1 MIIISS
7 TLDLELESI
16 KMTGVYIFQRFPFL
30 CWYVSEKQR
39 KGKGKNGKNIKK
51 ERIKTSPFRARA
63 DSLSL
68 YRLFSSSSS
77 SSFYYYY
84 WDFYQYLFIGLQA
97 ETLSRTIWSSTQC
110 WTQAT
115 TATSIRGTESLGSG
129 RRIRTILN
137 HKCTWCRNSTTSST
151 TLSSGHRS

>member
-16 KMTGVYIFQRFPFL
+16 KMTGVYYFSTLSLPLLVCLR
-30 CWYVSEKQR
+30 KAR

-68 YRLFSSSSS
+68 YRLFSSSS